1 VTTTTEDLEAEA
13 RVRAHLRQKMQE
25 RGINQGE
32 LARRVGSSEGNMSR
46 LLRGERGFG
55 LGLVLRICRA
65 LEVTPTRLLEENPP
79 ERFFDAQP

>member
-1 VTTTTEDLEAEA
+1 
-13 RVRAHLRQKMQE
+13 MQE

>member
-13 RVRAHLRQKMQE
+13 RVRAHLRQQMQE

>member
-1 VTTTTEDLEAEA
+1 MTTTTEDLEAEA
-13 RVRAHLRQKMQE
+13 RVRAHLRQQMQE